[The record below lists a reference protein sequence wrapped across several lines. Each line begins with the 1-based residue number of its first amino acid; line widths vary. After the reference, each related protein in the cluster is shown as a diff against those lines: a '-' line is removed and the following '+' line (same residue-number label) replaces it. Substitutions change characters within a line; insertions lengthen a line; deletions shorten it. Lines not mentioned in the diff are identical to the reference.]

1 MRFIIT
7 AAVAAFALLFS
18 AAAVAQP
25 AEKVKPK
32 KKKSLR
38 NGPYLGVQPGMQDVP
53 PHAARARSRG
63 AIRKITW
70 VGFQM
75 AGQGGRVFI
84 QATEPPEYS
93 IVPGAPDEVVLELS
107 KSRLHS
113 RNDARK
119 LETGWFPTAVASV
132 DANQLRGNK
141 VRVSIKLREVVGYDL
156 RQEGNYLFLDFRPP
170 TGPLKPPSLPKPADG

>member
-1 MRFIIT
+1 MRSILIAAIT
-7 AAVAAFALLFS
+7 AIAMACSTAAI
-18 AAAVAQP
+18 AQP
-25 AEKVKPK
+25 ADNVKPK

-38 NGPYLGVQPGMQDVP
+38 NGPYLGVQPGMQDVV
-53 PHAARARSRG
+53 PHAAKARSRG
-63 AIRKITW
+63 AIRQVTW

-93 IVPGAPDEVVLELS
+93 IVPGDPNEVVLELTQ
-107 KSRLHS
+107 SRLHS
-113 RNDARK
+113 RNDGRP
-119 LETGWFPTAVASV
+119 LETGWFPTAVASI

-141 VRVSIKLREVVGYDL
+141 VRVAIKLREVVGYDL

-170 TGPLKPPSLPKPADG
+170 TGPIKPPALPKPADG